1 MLKENDKNR
10 SLVNLPKNVIENLN
24 KDLTD
29 ESQYKIK
36 KLLNKVKDLKNMNK
50 MDSQYPLPTG

>member
-1 MLKENDKNR
+1 
-10 SLVNLPKNVIENLN
+10 VNLPKNVIENLN
-24 KDLTD
+24 KDMTD

>member
-29 ESQYKIK
+29 DSQYKIK

>member
-24 KDLTD
+24 KDMTD

>member
-1 MLKENDKNR
+1 LLKENDKNR

-24 KDLTD
+24 KDMTD